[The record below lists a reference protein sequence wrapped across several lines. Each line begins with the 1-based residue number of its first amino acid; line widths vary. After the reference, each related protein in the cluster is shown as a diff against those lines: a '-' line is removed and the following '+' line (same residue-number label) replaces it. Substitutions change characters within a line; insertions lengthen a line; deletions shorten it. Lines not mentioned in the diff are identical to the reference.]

1 MSRTTDLEKE
11 LKKSAKR
18 ALTEKITASIL
29 LIVFGVILLV
39 YTDAAVEIAVKI
51 LGVFFVICGAVLI
64 VNFLMDRSGW
74 RSVANVV
81 LGTILIILGVWIFVR
96 PQYLV
101 AAFGIIA
108 GAIIAAN
115 GVIDIKESVMIA
127 KKGNKKWYVSLII
140 GLIAIALGL
149 ICIFKPW
156 GVSNIIVTFVGVI
169 MILTGVTDLVVIGT
183 GVQTVNAVKQDLT
196 AVDTTAK
203 EIAHETA
210 KETGAAE
217 TVDTSA
223 PEAASD
229 RRAPGAGA
237 AGNAAEDE
245 GPTEQK

>member
-11 LKKSAKR
+11 LKKSARR

-51 LGVFFVICGAVLI
+51 LGAFFVISGAVLI

-81 LGTILIILGVWIFVR
+81 LGTILIILGVWIFMK

-115 GVIDIKESVMIA
+115 GVIDIKDTITIV
-127 KKGNKKWYVSLII
+127 KKGNKKSFMDRMMESAYGQS
-140 GLIAIALGL
+140 G
-149 ICIFKPW
+149 
-156 GVSNIIVTFVGVI
+156 
-169 MILTGVTDLVVIGT
+169 
-183 GVQTVNAVKQDLT
+183 
-196 AVDTTAK
+196 
-203 EIAHETA
+203 E
-210 KETGAAE
+210 AE
-217 TVDTSA
+217 HADGMSKYSSTKLKNYSSPSSWRWRSRWD
-223 PEAASD
+223 
-229 RRAPGAGA
+229 
-237 AGNAAEDE
+237 
-245 GPTEQK
+245 

>member
-11 LKKSAKR
+11 LKKSARR

-51 LGVFFVICGAVLI
+51 LGAFFVISGAVLI

-81 LGTILIILGVWIFVR
+81 LGTILIILGVWIFMK

-115 GVIDIKESVMIA
+115 GVIDIKDTITIV
-127 KKGNKKWYVSLII
+127 KKGNKKWYIPLII
-140 GLIAIALGL
+140 GLAAIALGL
-149 ICIFKPW
+149 LCIFKPW
-156 GVSNIIVTFVGVI
+156 GISNIIVTFVGVI
-169 MILTGVTDLVVIGT
+169 MIMTGVTDLVVIGT

-196 AVDTTAK
+196 AVDTTAE
-203 EIAHETA
+203 EITHEEAKTA
-210 KETGAAE
+210 
-217 TVDTSA
+217 DS
-223 PEAASD
+223 AASQ
-229 RRAPGAGA
+229 
-237 AGNAAEDE
+237 EDK